1 MYIGMYY
8 GYSYGYIGACHSYDY
23 ERAHGHSMSTFL
35 LCVPYML
42 LPPVAQ
48 LLTNV
53 HYCSPVP
60 SHIH

>member
-1 MYIGMYY
+1 MYIGTYVRTMATATAM
-8 GYSYGYIGACHSYDY
+8 GRGVPRI
-23 ERAHGHSMSTFL
+23 
-35 LCVPYML
+35 PYML